1 MALKK
6 TVVAPDGTTMTN
18 AYHRISFIRLD
29 GKTGVVFVVSSCKDS
44 NSPAFNELQRVGPYN
59 LNDGNPLAQAYV
71 HLKTTPEFV
80 GAEDC

>member
-6 TVVAPDGTTMTN
+6 TVVAPDGTTMVN

-29 GKTGVVFVVSSCKDS
+29 GKTGVVFVVSSCRDS
-44 NSPAFNELQRVGPYN
+44 SSQPFNELQRAAPYS
-59 LNDGNPLAQAYV
+59 LNGGNPLAQAYN
-71 HLKTTPEFV
+71 HLKTTPEFD